1 MTIYNISHFLKQLA
15 EDREI
20 NLSKVEEIF
29 KETIAITARKAF
41 GRDTEIMVDIDESG
55 GSISIF
61 LIKEAVKKVE
71 SSSKEITLT
80 EARKYNESAKIGDK
94 INIPVEFEAF
104 GRNTIILAKQL
115 LFQKLREAE
124 RDVIYTSFEKRI
136 GEIVT
141 GSIRKIENKR
151 MLVTL
156 DKIEGVLPKRE
167 QIPGEY
173 FRQGGVVKAYI
184 LAVDP
189 KEGILLS
196 RTHPSFLKG
205 LFESEV
211 PEIKEGIIEI
221 KNIVRI
227 PGVRAKVAVISNN
240 PRIDP
245 VGACVGVKGS
255 RVQVVVKE
263 LAGEKID
270 VIQWS
275 QDPLVYVS
283 RALSGVKILKEDIE
297 ESTKK
302 IQIVVSDE
310 ELPIAIG
317 KNGQNAF
324 LSSKLTRYRIDIV
337 SESMN
342 NSASVRNLNELSAGL
357 KTKLLENRFAS
368 AYDIVFYGLPKLLST
383 KGIGDKLAKKIYEI
397 SYAAIKKTKQKTPDG
412 STEPSSRAVRP
423 EAHCRGAQAEG
434 FTEVK
439 S

>member
-1 MTIYNISHFLKQLA
+1 MTIYNISHFLDQLA

-20 NLSKVEEIF
+20 DLSRVKEVF
-29 KETIAITARKAF
+29 GETIATIARKTL
-41 GRDTEIMVDIDESG
+41 GRDAEVTVDIDESS
-55 GSISIF
+55 GSISVF
-61 LIKEAVKKVE
+61 VVKEVVKKVKF
-71 SSSKEITLT
+71 SSGEITLT
-80 EARKYNESAKIGDK
+80 EARKYNDSAKMGDK
-94 INIPVEFEAF
+94 INIPVEFETF
-104 GRNTIILAKQL
+104 GRNTILLTKQL

-124 RDVIYTSFEKRI
+124 RDAIYTSFEKRV

-141 GSIRKIENKR
+141 GSIRRIENKR

-156 DKIEGVLPKRE
+156 DRVEGVLPKRE

-173 FRQGGVVKAYI
+173 FRQGSVIKAYI
-184 LAVDP
+184 LAVDQ

-196 RTHPSFLKG
+196 RTHPGFLEG

-227 PGVRAKVAVISNN
+227 PGVRAKVAVASNN

-263 LAGEKID
+263 VAGEKID

-297 ESTKK
+297 KSTKK

-324 LSSKLTRYRIDIV
+324 LSSKLTEYRIDIV
-337 SESMN
+337 SESMSN
-342 NSASVRNLNELSAGL
+342 IASVANLEGLSAGR
-357 KTKLLENRFAS
+357 KTKLLENGFVN
-368 AYDIVFYGLPKLLST
+368 AYDIVFYGIPKLLSI
-383 KGIGDKLAKKIYEI
+383 KGIGEKLAKKIYEA
-397 SYAAIKKTKQKTPDG
+397 SFAVVKKTKHHIPD
-412 STEPSSRAVRP
+412 
-423 EAHCRGAQAEG
+423 
-434 FTEVK
+434 K

>member
-1 MTIYNISHFLKQLA
+1 MTIYNIFHFLNQLA

-20 NLSKVEEIF
+20 NLSRVKEVFE
-29 KETIAITARKAF
+29 ETIATIAKKTF
-41 GRDTEIMVDIDESG
+41 GKDIKTMVNIDESS
-55 GSISIF
+55 GSISLF
-61 LIKEAVKKVE
+61 VTKEVVKKVK
-71 SSSKEITLT
+71 SPAKEITLT
-80 EARKYNESAKIGDK
+80 EARKYNESAKIDDK
-94 INIPVEFEAF
+94 INIPLEFETF
-104 GRNTIILAKQL
+104 GRNTILLTKQL

-124 RDVIYTSFEKRI
+124 RDAIYTSFEKRV
-136 GEIVT
+136 GEIIT
-141 GSIRKIENKR
+141 GSIGRIESKR
-151 MLVTL
+151 ILVTL
-156 DKIEGVLPKRE
+156 DRIEGVLPKRE

-173 FRQGGVVKAYI
+173 FRQGSVIKAYI

-196 RTHPSFLKG
+196 RTHPGFLKG

-227 PGVRAKVAVISNN
+227 PGVRAKVAVTSNN

-297 ESTKK
+297 ESTKR

-324 LSSKLTRYRIDIV
+324 LSSKLTGYRIDII
-337 SESMN
+337 SESMSN
-342 NSASVRNLNELSAGL
+342 AASVRNLDGLSAGL
-357 KTKLLENRFAS
+357 KTKLLENGFVT
-368 AYDIVFYGLPKLLST
+368 AYDIVFYGVPKLLSI
-383 KGIGDKLAKKIYEI
+383 KGIGEKLAKKAHGT
-397 SYAAIKKTKQKTPDG
+397 SYDVAKKMKRQTPD
-412 STEPSSRAVRP
+412 
-423 EAHCRGAQAEG
+423 
-434 FTEVK
+434 K

>member
-1 MTIYNISHFLKQLA
+1 MTIYNISHFLNQLA

-20 NLSKVEEIF
+20 DLSRVKEVF
-29 KETIAITARKAF
+29 RETIATIARKTL
-41 GRDTEIMVDIDESG
+41 GRDAEVTVDIDESS
-55 GSISIF
+55 GSISVF
-61 LIKEAVKKVE
+61 VVKEVVKKVE
-71 SSSKEITLT
+71 FSSGEITLA
-80 EARKYNESAKIGDK
+80 EARKYNESAKMADK
-94 INIPVEFEAF
+94 INIPVEFETF
-104 GRNTIILAKQL
+104 GRNTILLTKQL

-124 RDVIYTSFEKRI
+124 RDAIYTSFEKRV

-141 GSIRKIENKR
+141 GSIRRIENKR

-156 DKIEGVLPKRE
+156 DRVEGVLPKRE

-173 FRQGGVVKAYI
+173 FRQGSVIKAYI
-184 LAVDP
+184 LAVDQ

-196 RTHPSFLKG
+196 RTHPGFLEG

-227 PGVRAKVAVISNN
+227 PGVRAKVAVASNN

-263 LAGEKID
+263 VAGEKID

-283 RALSGVKILKEDIE
+283 RALSGVKLLKEDIE
-297 ESTKK
+297 KSTKK

-324 LSSKLTRYRIDIV
+324 LSSKLTGYRIDIV
-337 SESMN
+337 SESMSN
-342 NSASVRNLNELSAGL
+342 IASVANLEGLSAGR
-357 KTKLLENRFAS
+357 KTKLLENGFVS
-368 AYDIVFYGLPKLLST
+368 AYDIVFYGIPKLLSI
-383 KGIGDKLAKKIYEI
+383 KGIGEKLAKKIYEA
-397 SYAAIKKTKQKTPDG
+397 SFAVVKKTKHHTQD
-412 STEPSSRAVRP
+412 
-423 EAHCRGAQAEG
+423 
-434 FTEVK
+434 K

>member
-1 MTIYNISHFLKQLA
+1 MTVYNISHFLDQLA
-15 EDREI
+15 EDREL
-20 NLSKVEEIF
+20 NLTRVEEVF
-29 KETIAITARKAF
+29 RETIITIAKKTF
-41 GRDTEIMVDIDESG
+41 GRDIEMTVDIDEST
-55 GSISIF
+55 GSISVF
-61 LIKEAVKKVE
+61 VVKEVVKKVE
-71 SSSKEITLT
+71 FPSKEITLT
-80 EARKYNESAKIGDK
+80 EAKKYNQSAKIGDR
-94 INIPVEFEAF
+94 INIPMEFEAF
-104 GRNTIILAKQL
+104 GRNAIILTKQI

-124 RDVIYTSFEKRI
+124 RDAIYTSFEKRV

-141 GSIRKIENKR
+141 GSIRRIESKR
-151 MLVTL
+151 ILVTL
-156 DKIEGVLPKRE
+156 NRTEGTLPKRE

-173 FRQGGVVKAYI
+173 FRQGSVIKAYI

-196 RTHPSFLKG
+196 RTHPGFLKG

-221 KNIVRI
+221 KNIMRI
-227 PGVRAKVAVISNN
+227 PGVRAKVAVTSNN

-283 RALSGVKILKEDIE
+283 RALSGVKIIKEDID
-297 ESTKK
+297 ESTKR
-302 IQIVVSDE
+302 IQIVVNDE

-324 LSSKLTRYRIDIV
+324 LSSKLTGYRIDII
-337 SESMN
+337 SESMDKTT
-342 NSASVRNLNELSAGL
+342 SVANLDGLSPKL
-357 KTKLLENRFAS
+357 KTKLLENGFVS
-368 AYDIVFYGLPKLLST
+368 AYDIVFYGVPKLFSI
-383 KGIGDKLAKKIYEI
+383 KGIGRETAKKIYEI
-397 SYAAIKKTKQKTPDG
+397 SYDIVKKTKHQSPDG
-412 STEPSSRAVRP
+412 STEPSSRA
-423 EAHCRGAQAEG
+423 QAEG